1 MTAGGGGLGS
11 ASDDEASS
19 STRLLVPDG
28 EGRPTSEL
36 MIGSTPPQP
45 CATGTANV
53 LSPWTVPLT
62 TSAPSTP
69 FGLGVPS
76 GSNWVIESIAFERS
90 VFAGC
95 RTIGSCS
102 EPMKQVGPKS
112 TGVWLSRW
120 ILVGSVTIGTPTESP
135 AIKSKSVGVPA
146 DSTVAVAVRPLMVT
160 STGSPTSAPAGGAM
174 KVKVKVLS
182 SSRSPPCRLLFPVAA
197 VGVLPILM
205 LPCVEFEATQ
215 SARTL
220 TPSAASIAGSSTG
233 QRLNGV
239 QAPGPAWNVW
249 SAPVVVPAEFVAT
262 TRKW

>member
-1 MTAGGGGLGS
+1 MGTLGS

-19 STRLLVPDG
+19 STRLLEPDG
-28 EGRPTSEL
+28 EGRPTSES

-62 TSAPSTP
+62 TSFPSTP
-69 FGLGVPS
+69 FGLIVPS
-76 GSNWVIESIAFERS
+76 ASKNSIESIAFERS

-102 EPMKQVGPKS
+102 APMKQVGPSS
-112 TGVWLSRW
+112 TGVWLTRW
-120 ILVGSVTIGTPTESP
+120 ILLGSVTIGTPTESP
-135 AIKSKSVGVPA
+135 AIKSKFVGVPA
-146 DSTVAVAVRPLMVT
+146 DSTVAMAVRPLMVT

-174 KVKVKVLS
+174 NVKVKVLS
-182 SSRSPPCRLLFPVAA
+182 SSRSPPCGLVVPVSGGGGLPS
-197 VGVLPILM
+197 VVLPG
-205 LPCVEFEATQ
+205 VEFEATERA
-215 SARTL
+215 STL